1 MTIQLSI
8 SRLFGQYASKWD
20 IALPALVMT
29 ILPIVIVFI
38 LLQKKIMDGVIAGAV
53 KG

>member
-1 MTIQLSI
+1 M
-8 SRLFGQYASKWD
+8 GYC
-20 IALPALVMT
+20 IAGIGNA

>member
-1 MTIQLSI
+1 MYFADHYDSIQ
-8 SRLFGQYASKWD
+8 AD
-20 IALPALVMT
+20 
-29 ILPIVIVFI
+29 I

>member
-1 MTIQLSI
+1 M
-8 SRLFGQYASKWD
+8 GYC
-20 IALPALVMT
+20 IAGIGNDDSADCYCIYSFTEKDHV
-29 ILPIVIVFI
+29 